1 MVGLNVQISWSERW
15 NSHQEQRSKNLI
27 SFCFEIKT
35 VIYITLPFL
44 IVSRTP
50 QVFTVTLLWMLAGRK
65 IRDGFGDL
73 NYLNLHSKLTLKVNV
88 DVHTIFAAST
98 GAAKMGKVLEIK
110 IIFFEMVFIF
120 ISINLKL
127 YRQKNLFLLKIIFAL
142 HVVEIVH

>member
-1 MVGLNVQISWSERW
+1 
-15 NSHQEQRSKNLI
+15 
-27 SFCFEIKT
+27 
-35 VIYITLPFL
+35 
-44 IVSRTP
+44 
-50 QVFTVTLLWMLAGRK
+50 MLAGRK

-88 DVHTIFAAST
+88 DVHSIFAAST

-110 IIFFEMVFIF
+110 IMFFEMVFIF